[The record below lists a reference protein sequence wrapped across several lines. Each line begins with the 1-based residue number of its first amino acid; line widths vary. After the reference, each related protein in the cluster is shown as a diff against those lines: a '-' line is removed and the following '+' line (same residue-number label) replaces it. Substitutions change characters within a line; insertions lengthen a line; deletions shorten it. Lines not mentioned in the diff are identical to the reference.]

1 VEKSITYVKPSR
13 IAEVVVAGTVDGQG
27 GLDVPIYEYVCQSC
41 QHQFEVK
48 QKFSDD
54 PILSCVQCGQ
64 AVRKI
69 ISAPAI
75 MFKGSGWYVTDYS
88 DKMKAPDQT
97 GSTESANK
105 SANDKPDQKAQP
117 ATANNQAPSP
127 SPSTAASPGGSGEA
141 GSKPTSTAPAS
152 PTSTPSS

>member
-1 VEKSITYVKPSR
+1 
-13 IAEVVVAGTVDGQG
+13 
-27 GLDVPIYEYVCQSC
+27 VPIYEYVCQSC

-54 PILSCVQCGQ
+54 PILSCAKCGQ

-88 DKMKAPDQT
+88 DKMKAPDQSN
-97 GSTESANK
+97 STEPANK
-105 SANDKPDQKAQP
+105 SANDKSDQKAPP
-117 ATANNQAPSP
+117 ATSKNEPASP
-127 SPSTAASPGGSGEA
+127 SPTAASPTAGSGEA
-141 GSKPTSTAPAS
+141 GSKASSTTTAPA
-152 PTSTPSS
+152 TSTPSP

>member
-1 VEKSITYVKPSR
+1 M
-13 IAEVVVAGTVDGQG
+13 
-27 GLDVPIYEYVCQSC
+27 PIYEYLCQSC

-54 PILSCVQCGQ
+54 PILSCVRCGQ

-88 DKMKAPDQT
+88 DKMKAPDQAS
-97 GSTESANK
+97 STESASK
-105 SANDKPDQKAQP
+105 SANDTSDPKTQPTTSKSEPASPSASTTASP
-117 ATANNQAPSP
+117 AT
-127 SPSTAASPGGSGEA
+127 GSGEA
-141 GSKPTSTAPAS
+141 GSKVSSTTTAPAS
-152 PTSTPSS
+152 STPSSA

>member
-1 VEKSITYVKPSR
+1 LQRLSQLER
-13 IAEVVVAGTVDGQG
+13 LDGEG

-54 PILSCVQCGQ
+54 PILSCVRCGQ
-64 AVRKI
+64 TVRKI

-88 DKMKAPDQT
+88 DKMKAPDQA

-127 SPSTAASPGGSGEA
+127 SPSTAASPVGGNGEA
-141 GSKPTSTAPAS
+141 GSKAASTTPAS
-152 PTSTPSS
+152 TTSTPSS

>member
-1 VEKSITYVKPSR
+1 M
-13 IAEVVVAGTVDGQG
+13 
-27 GLDVPIYEYVCQSC
+27 PIYEYLCQSC

-54 PILSCVQCGQ
+54 PILSCVRCGQ

-88 DKMKAPDQT
+88 DKMKAPDQAS
-97 GSTESANK
+97 STESASK
-105 SANDKPDQKAQP
+105 SANDTSDQKTQPTTSKSEPASPSASTTASP
-117 ATANNQAPSP
+117 AT
-127 SPSTAASPGGSGEA
+127 GSGEA
-141 GSKPTSTAPAS
+141 GSKVSSTTTAPAS
-152 PTSTPSS
+152 STPSSA

>member
-1 VEKSITYVKPSR
+1 
-13 IAEVVVAGTVDGQG
+13 
-27 GLDVPIYEYVCQSC
+27 VPIYEYLCQSC

-88 DKMKAPDQT
+88 DKMKAPDHA
-97 GSTESANK
+97 GSTEPPNK
-105 SANDKPDQKAQP
+105 SAIDKSDQTTPP
-117 ATANNQAPSP
+117 ATSKNESP
-127 SPSTAASPGGSGEA
+127 SPTPSPAVSSVSGSGDAASKASSTTAA
-141 GSKPTSTAPAS
+141 PT
-152 PTSTPSS
+152 TSTPSS

>member
-1 VEKSITYVKPSR
+1 M
-13 IAEVVVAGTVDGQG
+13 
-27 GLDVPIYEYVCQSC
+27 PIYEYLCQSC

-88 DKMKAPDQT
+88 DKMKAPDQPSSVE
-97 GSTESANK
+97 STNK
-105 SANDKPDQKAQP
+105 SANDKPDQKTQP
-117 ATANNQAPSP
+117 AASNQSASPASSTAGSP
-127 SPSTAASPGGSGEA
+127 AGGNGDAGSKASSTAAA
-141 GSKPTSTAPAS
+141 ST
-152 PTSTPSS
+152 TSTPSP

>member
-1 VEKSITYVKPSR
+1 
-13 IAEVVVAGTVDGQG
+13 
-27 GLDVPIYEYVCQSC
+27 VPIYEYVCQSC

-54 PILSCVQCGQ
+54 PILSCVRCGQ
-64 AVRKI
+64 TVRKI

-88 DKMKAPDQT
+88 DKMKAPDQA
-97 GSTESANK
+97 GSTEANK

-127 SPSTAASPGGSGEA
+127 SPSTAASPVGGNGEA
-141 GSKPTSTAPAS
+141 GSKAASTTPAS
-152 PTSTPSS
+152 TTSTPSS

>member
-1 VEKSITYVKPSR
+1 M
-13 IAEVVVAGTVDGQG
+13 
-27 GLDVPIYEYVCQSC
+27 PIYEYLCQSC

-54 PILSCVQCGQ
+54 PILSCVRCGQ

-88 DKMKAPDQT
+88 DKMKAPDQAS
-97 GSTESANK
+97 STESASK
-105 SANDKPDQKAQP
+105 SANDTSDPKTQPTTSKSEPASSSASTTASP
-117 ATANNQAPSP
+117 AT
-127 SPSTAASPGGSGEA
+127 GSGEA
-141 GSKPTSTAPAS
+141 GSKVSSTTTAPAS
-152 PTSTPSS
+152 STPSSA

>member
-1 VEKSITYVKPSR
+1 
-13 IAEVVVAGTVDGQG
+13 
-27 GLDVPIYEYVCQSC
+27 VPIYEYLCQSC

-54 PILSCVQCGQ
+54 PILSCVRCGQ

-88 DKMKAPDQT
+88 DKMKAPDQAS
-97 GSTESANK
+97 STEST
-105 SANDKPDQKAQP
+105 SQSGNDKSDPKTQP
-117 ATANNQAPSP
+117 ITSKSEPASP
-127 SPSTAASPGGSGEA
+127 SPSTAASPATSGEA
-141 GSKPTSTAPAS
+141 GSKVSSTTAAPT
-152 PTSTPSS
+152 TSTPSSSSSS

>member
-1 VEKSITYVKPSR
+1 M
-13 IAEVVVAGTVDGQG
+13 
-27 GLDVPIYEYVCQSC
+27 PIYEYLCQSC

-54 PILSCVQCGQ
+54 PILSCVRCGQ

-88 DKMKAPDQT
+88 DKMKAPDQAS
-97 GSTESANK
+97 STESASK
-105 SANDKPDQKAQP
+105 PANDTSDPKTQPTTSKSEPASSSASTTASP
-117 ATANNQAPSP
+117 AT
-127 SPSTAASPGGSGEA
+127 GSGEA
-141 GSKPTSTAPAS
+141 GSKVSSTTTAPAS
-152 PTSTPSS
+152 STPSSA